1 MFANPVFI
9 TPGSIIMM
17 IMILI
22 MMIIIIDEWWTVTPM
37 YVFLIS
43 FKFSS

>member
-9 TPGSIIMM
+9 TPGSIIIM
-17 IMILI
+17 IIILI
-22 MMIIIIDEWWTVTPM
+22 MMIIIIDEWWMVTPM